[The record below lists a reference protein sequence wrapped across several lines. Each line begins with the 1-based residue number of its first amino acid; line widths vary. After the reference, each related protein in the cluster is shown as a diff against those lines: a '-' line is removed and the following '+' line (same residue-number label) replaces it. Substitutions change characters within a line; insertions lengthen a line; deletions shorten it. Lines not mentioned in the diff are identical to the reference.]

1 MEEFFRQFLDALS
14 QTGWLEGI
22 AVVSGIASVWLARQE
37 NILVYPVGL
46 VNTIFYVYLSF
57 SGALFGEA
65 AVNLYYTL
73 MSIYGWII
81 WSKKDQRKEYIL
93 HITESSM
100 KQWIGQL
107 IFFGV
112 FFVAIYFALV
122 YLREAFSA
130 QTIPLADA
138 LASATAFTGMWLMAK
153 KKVESWYWWI
163 ATNIISVPLFYTKGY
178 ALTSVYYFI
187 LLIMAFFGLQ
197 EWNRK
202 ARTTRLTDLRTFI
215 ISGLLFIV
223 SGSY

>member
-1 MEEFFRQFLDALS
+1 MEEFFRQFLDALG
-14 QTGWLEGI
+14 QTGWLEGV

-65 AVNLYYTL
+65 AVNLYYTM

-81 WSKKDQRKEYIL
+81 WSKKDQKKEYIL

-138 LASATAFTGMWLMAK
+138 L
-153 KKVESWYWWI
+153 
-163 ATNIISVPLFYTKGY
+163 
-178 ALTSVYYFI
+178 
-187 LLIMAFFGLQ
+187 
-197 EWNRK
+197 
-202 ARTTRLTDLRTFI
+202 
-215 ISGLLFIV
+215 
-223 SGSY
+223 